1 MVPGHGAERRAHI
14 KPRPRRHGPLRE
26 VPRLR
31 FVVYLFLCKYA
42 LFMHR
47 NENPAAPGAAEEGS
61 GPLAGLKVVDM
72 TSVLMGPF
80 ASQMLGDMGADVIK
94 VEAPRGDLV
103 RQIGPARHEDMG
115 PVFLNANRNK
125 RSVVLDLKN
134 PDGLAALKRMLED
147 ADVLMYNVR
156 PQAMARL
163 GLAYEDVARLN
174 PRIVYAGLFGFG
186 QDGPY
191 AARPA
196 YDDLIQGASTLPHL
210 IARASGG
217 IPRYVPTAMADR
229 IVGLT
234 GVSAILATLQART
247 RTGRGDRVDIPMF
260 ETMVAFV
267 LGDHMGGLTFEP
279 ALDEGG
285 YARQLSPERRPYQ
298 TRDGY
303 ICALVYTDKQWQGFL
318 REIGRESLM
327 REDDRFAT
335 YGARSRHI
343 DHVYGVL
350 AGIFQERSTAEWM
363 ALLER
368 ADVPFMPMH
377 SLRSVLDDPHLAA
390 TGFFSTVEHPSEGP
404 IRTMRMPVTWA
415 HFKPRAP
422 RPAPG
427 LGEHTRTILG
437 ELGYGPAQVEAMLAA
452 GAAGAPPVA
461 AAAGSEQ

>member
-1 MVPGHGAERRAHI
+1 MAVLQGIRVI
-14 KPRPRRHGPLRE
+14 
-26 VPRLR
+26 
-31 FVVYLFLCKYA
+31 
-42 LFMHR
+42 
-47 NENPAAPGAAEEGS
+47 
-61 GPLAGLKVVDM
+61 DM

-80 ASQMLGDMGADVIK
+80 ASQALGDMGADVVK
-94 VEAPRGDLV
+94 VEAPQGDLV
-103 RQIGPARHEDMG
+103 RQIGPVRHEGMG

-134 PDGLAALKRMLED
+134 PAGLAALRRLLVD

-163 GLAYEDVARLN
+163 GLGYEEVAAIN

-196 YDDLIQGASTLPHL
+196 YDDLIQGASGLPHL

-234 GVSAILATLQART
+234 AVSGILGSLLARG

-260 ETMVAFV
+260 ETMVGFV
-267 LGDHMGGLTFEP
+267 LGDHLGGLTFEP
-279 ALDEGG
+279 PLDGGG
-285 YARQLSPERRPYQ
+285 YARQLSPERRPYR

-303 ICALVYTDKQWQGFL
+303 ICALVYNDKQWRGFL

-327 REDDRFAT
+327 TDDDRFAS
-335 YGARSRHI
+335 YGARARHI

-350 AGIFQERSTAEWM
+350 ASIFEERTTAEWM

-377 SLRSVLDDPHLAA
+377 DLHSILDDPHLAA
-390 TGFFSTVEHPSEGP
+390 TGFFSQVEHPSEGA
-404 IRTMRMPVTWA
+404 IRSMRMPMTWQ
-415 HFKPRAP
+415 HSAP
-422 RPAPG
+422 PPQRPAPRQ
-427 LGEHTRTILG
+427 GEHTREILQDA
-437 ELGYGPAQVEAMLAA
+437 GYSSAEIDDLVAA
-452 GAAGAPPVA
+452 GAAGEATTA
-461 AAAGSEQ
+461 AAAL